1 MKLTY
6 KQFLLETGCKAFVL
20 MLLSLF
26 FTSSLL
32 AQNLTGRVAA
42 ETGESLIGVTIKV
55 KGTDKGAISETNG
68 SFSLTLT
75 EGESST
81 LVFNYVGYEQQEV
94 EARAGDDML
103 LVTLQPSS
111 STLNAVVVVGYGTK
125 SKRELTGSVASVSAK
140 DIKEQS
146 VTSFDQAL
154 VGKMAGVQVLQSSGA
169 PGGNVSIR
177 IRGISSISAG
187 SNPLFVIDGIPVT
200 NDTRNAAGGIGNF
213 NQPFNPLASIN
224 PNDIESIDVLKDAAS
239 AAIYG
244 SRGSSGVILITTKK
258 GKSGKINV
266 SYDASLGFQE
276 VERYVDLLDA
286 YEYAQLTYDGH
297 NNAYFDVNPNGKA
310 TDPNSVRGNN
320 PATWLPPQIFPYLEG
335 KQGLTNTDWQKEVFR
350 TAPMHNHTISV
361 SGGNENVT
369 FLFSGNY
376 FNQDGIVI
384 NNNLKRYTS
393 RFRVDAKYN
402 KFRFGANMNPSFSDN
417 QVVNSEG
424 PWFAPNSG
432 VIAMALGY
440 SPMFPVYNPDGTYA
454 DSVNVWGYGQTNQLN
469 PVAVANLTKDKIQN
483 FRLLANTYAE
493 YEFIKGL
500 SYRLTLATDINS
512 FRRDY
517 YRPSN
522 LPTQGATLPS
532 VSSGFS
538 NTDQFLN
545 WLAEN
550 TLTYTKQFGQHK
562 VDILAGYS
570 AQKEIQDRNTL
581 TANNFPTDAVT
592 TLNAGQI
599 SSGNSTVQEW
609 TLVSYLT
616 RAQYNYAGK
625 YFLSASARRD
635 GSSRFGKNNKWAVF
649 PAVSAAWAVSNE
661 KFFEKI
667 TFISNLKLR
676 ASYGL
681 TGNFQIPNY
690 GSLASLS
697 NTNSNYI
704 FGNQVLNNGVSITT
718 PANPDL
724 SWENTASADAGIE
737 IGFFQN
743 ALNFTIDVYNSNTSD
758 LLLNLPVASASGF
771 NTYLQNIGEMNNR
784 GVELTLGYNKKW
796 GNFGIDGNINYSTN
810 RNKVTKLGPSGA
822 PIIQTGGTGNT
833 YFITQIGEEISSY
846 FVYNKIGIYVDQAD
860 LDRSAKTTNTT
871 KVGDFKFEDVNG
883 DGKIDANDRKIL
895 GSIQPKYTFGFSNTF
910 RYKNFDLNFA
920 IQGSQGFEVMALLKR
935 YIANNEGN
943 FNMLKSSTNYY
954 VSPDNIGDGQTNRP
968 NRLATGGNGITSSW
982 HIEDGSY
989 VRIRNIG
996 LGYNLPNSLLS
1007 RARINTARVHLS
1019 VQNLHTFTTYPFFN
1033 PEVNNRPDNSLS
1045 SGEDYGSYPLPRTY
1059 TVGLN
1064 FNF

>member
-276 VERYVDLLDA
+276 VERYVDVLDA
-286 YEYAQLTYDGH
+286 YEYAQVTYDGH

>member
-1 MKLTY
+1 M
-6 KQFLLETGCKAFVL
+6 
-20 MLLSLF
+20 
-26 FTSSLL
+26 
-32 AQNLTGRVAA
+32 
-42 ETGESLIGVTIKV
+42 
-55 KGTDKGAISETNG
+55 
-68 SFSLTLT
+68 
-75 EGESST
+75 
-81 LVFNYVGYEQQEV
+81 
-94 EARAGDDML
+94 
-103 LVTLQPSS
+103 
-111 STLNAVVVVGYGTK
+111 
-125 SKRELTGSVASVSAK
+125 
-140 DIKEQS
+140 
-146 VTSFDQAL
+146 
-154 VGKMAGVQVLQSSGA
+154 
-169 PGGNVSIR
+169 
-177 IRGISSISAG
+177 
-187 SNPLFVIDGIPVT
+187 
-200 NDTRNAAGGIGNF
+200 
-213 NQPFNPLASIN
+213 
-224 PNDIESIDVLKDAAS
+224 
-239 AAIYG
+239 
-244 SRGSSGVILITTKK
+244 
-258 GKSGKINV
+258 
-266 SYDASLGFQE
+266 
-276 VERYVDLLDA
+276 
-286 YEYAQLTYDGH
+286 
-297 NNAYFDVNPNGKA
+297 
-310 TDPNSVRGNN
+310 
-320 PATWLPPQIFPYLEG
+320 
-335 KQGLTNTDWQKEVFR
+335 GLR
-350 TAPMHNHTISV
+350 
-361 SGGNENVT
+361 
-369 FLFSGNY
+369 
-376 FNQDGIVI
+376 
-384 NNNLKRYTS
+384 
-393 RFRVDAKYN
+393 
-402 KFRFGANMNPSFSDN
+402 
-417 QVVNSEG
+417 
-424 PWFAPNSG
+424 
-432 VIAMALGY
+432 
-440 SPMFPVYNPDGTYA
+440 
-454 DSVNVWGYGQTNQLN
+454 TNQLN

>member
-276 VERYVDLLDA
+276 VERYVDVLDA

-454 DSVNVWGYGQTNQLN
+454 DSVNVWGYG
-469 PVAVANLTKDKIQN
+469 
-483 FRLLANTYAE
+483 
-493 YEFIKGL
+493 
-500 SYRLTLATDINS
+500 
-512 FRRDY
+512 
-517 YRPSN
+517 
-522 LPTQGATLPS
+522 PTS
-532 VSSGFS
+532 
-538 NTDQFLN
+538 
-545 WLAEN
+545 
-550 TLTYTKQFGQHK
+550 
-562 VDILAGYS
+562 
-570 AQKEIQDRNTL
+570 
-581 TANNFPTDAVT
+581 
-592 TLNAGQI
+592 
-599 SSGNSTVQEW
+599 
-609 TLVSYLT
+609 
-616 RAQYNYAGK
+616 
-625 YFLSASARRD
+625 
-635 GSSRFGKNNKWAVF
+635 
-649 PAVSAAWAVSNE
+649 
-661 KFFEKI
+661 
-667 TFISNLKLR
+667 
-676 ASYGL
+676 
-681 TGNFQIPNY
+681 
-690 GSLASLS
+690 
-697 NTNSNYI
+697 
-704 FGNQVLNNGVSITT
+704 
-718 PANPDL
+718 
-724 SWENTASADAGIE
+724 
-737 IGFFQN
+737 
-743 ALNFTIDVYNSNTSD
+743 
-758 LLLNLPVASASGF
+758 
-771 NTYLQNIGEMNNR
+771 
-784 GVELTLGYNKKW
+784 
-796 GNFGIDGNINYSTN
+796 
-810 RNKVTKLGPSGA
+810 
-822 PIIQTGGTGNT
+822 
-833 YFITQIGEEISSY
+833 
-846 FVYNKIGIYVDQAD
+846 
-860 LDRSAKTTNTT
+860 
-871 KVGDFKFEDVNG
+871 
-883 DGKIDANDRKIL
+883 
-895 GSIQPKYTFGFSNTF
+895 
-910 RYKNFDLNFA
+910 
-920 IQGSQGFEVMALLKR
+920 
-935 YIANNEGN
+935 
-943 FNMLKSSTNYY
+943 
-954 VSPDNIGDGQTNRP
+954 
-968 NRLATGGNGITSSW
+968 
-982 HIEDGSY
+982 
-989 VRIRNIG
+989 
-996 LGYNLPNSLLS
+996 
-1007 RARINTARVHLS
+1007 
-1019 VQNLHTFTTYPFFN
+1019 
-1033 PEVNNRPDNSLS
+1033 
-1045 SGEDYGSYPLPRTY
+1045 
-1059 TVGLN
+1059 
-1064 FNF
+1064 